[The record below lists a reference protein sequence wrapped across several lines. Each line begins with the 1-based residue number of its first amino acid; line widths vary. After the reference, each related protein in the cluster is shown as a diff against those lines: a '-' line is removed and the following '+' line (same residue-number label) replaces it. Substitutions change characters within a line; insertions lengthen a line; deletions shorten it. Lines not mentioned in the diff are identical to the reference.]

1 MDFSDAEIPALT
13 GIRVV
18 TMAPNVPG
26 PVAAARLYGL
36 GAAVTKVEPPSGDPL
51 AKTSPSWY
59 AALHKGLAVET
70 LDLKT
75 PEGRDAL
82 DGLLADADVL
92 LTSSRPSALARLGL
106 EWTDLH
112 ARHPKAVHVAIVGE
126 LPPDAERAGHDLTY
140 LAQLGLLEPPAL
152 PRTLL
157 ADLAGAERA
166 VSATLALLLK
176 RARGGGIS
184 RAYVSLRE
192 AARVFSAPY
201 ANGLT
206 VAGGVLGGG
215 FSGYG
220 VYRAADG
227 WVAVAAL
234 EPHFTARLNEKL
246 EAPSGD
252 RATIAARFA
261 EKSVAHWQA
270 WADEHDLP
278 VMGVAAVIR

>member
-1 MDFSDAEIPALT
+1 MDFADNDIPALA

-18 TMAPNVPG
+18 TLAPNIPG
-26 PVAAARLYGL
+26 PVAAARLHGL
-36 GAAVTKVEPPSGDPL
+36 GAALTKIEAPAGDPF
-51 AKTSPSWY
+51 ATTSPVWY
-59 AALHKGLAVET
+59 AALHRGFEIAK

-75 PEGRDAL
+75 PEGRAAL
-82 DGLLADADVL
+82 DDYLRDADVL

-106 EWTDLH
+106 DWPDLH
-112 ARHPKAVHVAIVGE
+112 ARHPKVVHVAIVGE

-140 LAQLGLLEPPAL
+140 VAQLGLVEPPAM

-166 VSATLALLLK
+166 VSATLGLLLK

-192 AARVFSAPY
+192 AARVFGLPFAH
-201 ANGLT
+201 GLT
-206 VAGGVLGGG
+206 AAGGVLGGG

-220 VYRAADG
+220 VYRASDG

-234 EPHFTARLNEKL
+234 EPHFTARLNERL
-246 EAPSGD
+246 GAPGGE

-261 EKSVAHWQA
+261 EESVAHWQA
-270 WADEHDLP
+270 WAAEHDLP
-278 VMGVAAVIR
+278 VIGVAGT